1 VRAEDKIR
9 SALSQI
15 GQQDV
20 LKWAAEHPT
29 LSLVDLNR
37 LLGAGVAPVALENYM
52 REVAL
57 DAGTFNE
64 FVQMEAVRR
73 LNEHLPNGLQYAKN
87 PDFGFASGWAMWASL
102 FEASHRNTA
111 MQVWRSLSD
120 TLRNHPE
127 WCPRDM
133 SDPLVQS
140 AFAGCSFQPSEG
152 ATKLAAAVRRMEG
165 EMERDNQPYSLA
177 RALSNLR
184 RLPPGYGYLHGLYVV
199 DGQVCNGGF
208 LQLYENEYGPS
219 VPLAV
224 DGFRAVGRE
233 DLAVLVEESLL
244 YAQKKYARLI
254 NRVILSFRL
263 AAKQQTPRPFEQLDE
278 EYYRLTREPDWM
290 EIAMTNLVVS
300 RPDLF

>member
-1 VRAEDKIR
+1 MRDEDKILT
-9 SALSQI
+9 ALSQM
-15 GQQDV
+15 GRQDV
-20 LKWAAEHPT
+20 LEWAAEHPT
-29 LSLVDLNR
+29 LSLVELNR
-37 LLGAGVAPVALENYM
+37 LLGAGVAPVALESHM

-57 DAGTFNE
+57 DSGTFDE
-64 FVQMEAVRR
+64 FVKMEAVRR
-73 LNEHLPNGLQYAKN
+73 LTEHFPNGLQYAKN

-102 FEASHRNTA
+102 FEASHKKMA

-127 WCPRDM
+127 WCPRD
-133 SDPLVQS
+133 STDLLVQS

-152 ATKLAAAVRRMEG
+152 AKKLAAAVRRMEG
-165 EMERDNQPYSLA
+165 EMERDNQPYSLV

-184 RLPPGYGYLHGLYVV
+184 QLPPGYGYLHGLYVV

-224 DGFRAVGRE
+224 EGFRAIGRE
-233 DLAVLVEESLL
+233 DLAELVEESLL
-244 YAQKKYARLI
+244 YAQYKSAWLI
-254 NRVILSFRL
+254 KRVVLSIRL
-263 AAKQQTPRPFEQLDE
+263 AANRQTPRPFGQLDE
-278 EYYRLTREPDWM
+278 EYYRLTQEPEWM